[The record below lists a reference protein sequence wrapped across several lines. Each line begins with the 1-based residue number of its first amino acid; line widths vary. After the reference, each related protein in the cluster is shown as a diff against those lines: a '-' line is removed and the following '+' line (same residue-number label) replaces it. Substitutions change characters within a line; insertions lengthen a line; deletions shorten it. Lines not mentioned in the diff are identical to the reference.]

1 MAVQNNIPM
10 LVDLYKNTN
19 SDSKYYGK
27 YYGRIFPRNGL
38 TLKGFAKHLAE
49 HGKLASYEML
59 VLVLQNTVD
68 CMRHLLLEGVP
79 IKLDGLGTF
88 KAGIES
94 GPADSIAAFR
104 TDQHIKGIRI
114 NFLPDG
120 AGDEGDKLTKKA
132 LLKQA
137 TFQMNDYVDVKH
149 KTVDGKDVTYQERTP
164 ISQIVIKNAQAD
176 PEP

>member
-59 VLVLQNTVD
+59 VLVQGGHRERTSRLHRSLPHRPAHQGHPHQLPARRGRRRGGQAHQEGTAEAGHLPD
-68 CMRHLLLEGVP
+68 ERLRRREAQDRRRQGRHLPG
-79 IKLDGLGTF
+79 
-88 KAGIES
+88 AN
-94 GPADSIAAFR
+94 AH
-104 TDQHIKGIRI
+104 Q
-114 NFLPDG
+114 PDR
-120 AGDEGDKLTKKA
+120 
-132 LLKQA
+132 
-137 TFQMNDYVDVKH
+137 H
-149 KTVDGKDVTYQERTP
+149 QERTGRSGALMVTQ
-164 ISQIVIKNAQAD
+164 ITQMSQIV
-176 PEP
+176 